1 MTTERRLAQGLPDIL
16 GDLATGPYPDYI
28 DNVLASSARVRQR
41 PAWMFPERWLPM
53 VDVARQPVFMARLPW
68 RSVALAMLVLALL
81 LAAAFVYVGS
91 QQRVPAPPFGVA
103 RNGVIAYEAGGD
115 IFTADAGTGATSA
128 ILKGP
133 EKDLGPRYSL
143 DGQQFVFER
152 KVAGSQG
159 SQLYVARSDGSNL
172 TLVTPEPVVLAA
184 GLSGRAWEKYEFS
197 PDGRTILIATAGS
210 GGGTMMLAQSDG
222 TGVRQLDVGMPASEP
237 SFRPPDGAEI
247 LFIGS
252 QGIRRGLFAVN
263 PTSGK
268 IRTVRMLFPEMDL
281 AGASWSPDGTRI
293 AYWSWGGTNGGL
305 DSRSHVIAADGTGD
319 KELPSPPGAVWNAH
333 ATWSNDGTKLFIARG
348 YSGGFTDVRGVVIPS
363 DGSNFGIEVA
373 PAVETA
379 CCAAWMWS
387 PDDSELLGRP
397 APIGIEPSQPVI
409 IDAVTGKSR
418 LAPWTA
424 TSDPT
429 WQRLA
434 P

>member
-1 MTTERRLAQGLPDIL
+1 MTTDRRLAQGLPDIL

-28 DNVLASSARVRQR
+28 DDILASSARVRQR
-41 PAWMFPERWLPM
+41 PAWTFPERWLPM
-53 VDVARQPVFMARLPW
+53 VDVARQPVFVARLPW
-68 RSVALAMLVLALL
+68 RSIAMAMLVLALL

-91 QQRVPAPPFGVA
+91 QQRVPAPFGPA

-115 IFTADAGTGATSA
+115 IFTADAGTGATTA
-128 ILKGP
+128 IVKGP

-143 DGQQFVFER
+143 DGRRLVFER
-152 KVAGSQG
+152 KVNGNRG
-159 SQLYVARSDGSNL
+159 SQLYVARADGSNL

-184 GLSGRAWEKYEFS
+184 GLAGRAWEKYEFS
-197 PDGRTILIATAGS
+197 ADGRTILIATAGS
-210 GGGTMMLAQSDG
+210 IGGTMTLAQSDG
-222 TGVRQLDVGMPASEP
+222 TGVRQLDVGMSASEP
-237 SFRPPDGAEI
+237 SFRPPDGAEV

-252 QGIRRGLFAVN
+252 QGLRRGIYAVN
-263 PTSGK
+263 PTTGK
-268 IRTVRMLFPEMDL
+268 VRSIKQLEAEFDL
-281 AGASWSPDGTRI
+281 AGASWSPDGSRI
-293 AYWSWGGTNGGL
+293 AYWSWGGPGAGL
-305 DSRSHVIAADGTGD
+305 NSKSHVVAADGTGD
-319 KELPSPPGAVWNAH
+319 IELPSPAGAVWNAH

-348 YSGGFTDVRGVVIPS
+348 YTDGFNDVRGVVIPA
-363 DGSNFGIEVA
+363 DGSNFGTEVA

-387 PDDSELLGRP
+387 PDDSALLGRP
-397 APIGIEPSQPVI
+397 APIGIEPTQPVI
-409 IDAVTGKSR
+409 IDVITGKSR